1 MNAKSTSLLTHAP
14 KHLGVVLLLLLQYQ
28 NLCLAGGGGGGGATP
43 RIVGG
48 GKARR
53 GDYPFFG
60 ESLEESFVWTSQS
73 SLRTLFYVVNIYF
86 LALCSLVTLKIV
98 KYGACGATLVHSD
111 IALTAAHVRGWW
123 GVPMI
128 CGNLLFIV

>member
-1 MNAKSTSLLTHAP
+1 MQKSIVQDIPRNPVVRRLKSINIDMNAKSTSLLTHAP
-14 KHLGVVLLLLLQYQ
+14 KHLGVVLLLLLHYQ
-28 NLCLAGGGGGGGATP
+28 NLCLAGGGSGGGATP

-73 SLRTLFYVVNIYF
+73 SLRTLFYVVNIYIF
-86 LALCSLVTLKIV
+86 CFV
-98 KYGACGATLVHSD
+98 
-111 IALTAAHVRGWW
+111 LTYDVENSQIWSMRGYI
-123 GVPMI
+123 GS
-128 CGNLLFIV
+128 F